1 VISNSIEKVWNERE
15 LLLGKD
21 GERMSVCVVTYPL
34 GATATPTSD
43 LLDILSELTTV
54 SLVTADISEGAEL
67 DEDHEIVEISDAGT
81 GGSIPIAAIRFL
93 RNQFRMC
100 RVLQTRNEDVVW
112 FFGATSYL
120 LPILFSRLIGKTVVL
135 QPRGDVPLT
144 LQIQWEQRISDS
156 LARFLASIVKML
168 ENVGYWRADAIVTYT
183 PAMASELGLDRY
195 EEKLYPNG
203 ARYIDTDRF
212 SSQKAYQ
219 ERDRVVG
226 FIGRLEEEKRI
237 RTLAEVAKQLPK
249 DVTFVFVGDGELRGW
264 LENELAEEIT
274 SGSVELTGW
283 IDHDGVPTVL
293 NRFRLLVLPSKM
305 EGLPTVILEAFG
317 CGTPVYATPVS
328 GIPDVV
334 RENETGFLIDHIDG
348 EAMATE
354 IAEILE
360 RDDLEEISRNTGE
373 MIEERYSFEA
383 AVTRYEEILSRCS

>member
-1 VISNSIEKVWNERE
+1 
-15 LLLGKD
+15 
-21 GERMSVCVVTYPL
+21 MSVCVVTYPV
-34 GATATPTSD
+34 GSISTATSD

-54 SLVTADISEGAEL
+54 SLVSADVGDDEAIRDNHEVIEVSET
-67 DEDHEIVEISDAGT
+67 GT
-81 GGSIPIAAIRFL
+81 GSSIPVAAVRFL
-93 RNQFRMC
+93 LNQLRMC
-100 RVLQTRNEDVVW
+100 RVIANRDEEIVW

-120 LPILFSRLIGKTVVL
+120 LPILFAKLIGKAVIL

-144 LQIQWEQRISDS
+144 LQIQWEQHIPSR
-156 LARFLASIVKML
+156 LARYLAGLVRFL
-168 ENVGYWRADAIVTYT
+168 ENMGYRFSDGIVTYT

-195 EEKLYPNG
+195 EEKLHPNG

-212 SSQKAYQ
+212 SPQKAYQ

-354 IAEILE
+354 IAKILE
-360 RDDLEEISRNTGE
+360 RDDLEEISRNTRE
-373 MIEERYSFEA
+373 MIEEKYSFEA